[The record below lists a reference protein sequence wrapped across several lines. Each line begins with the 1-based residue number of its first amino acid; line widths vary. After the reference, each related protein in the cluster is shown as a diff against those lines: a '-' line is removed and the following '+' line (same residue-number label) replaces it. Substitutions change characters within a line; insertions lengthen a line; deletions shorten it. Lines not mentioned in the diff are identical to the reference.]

1 LELLGWQDFK
11 YCVVLIVRNNSDR
24 FTMRLIVVYGSPYE
38 ETKLEFIDE
47 LHLIMGNWEGA
58 TLVGGDFNLVRTQK
72 EKKTNGAD

>member
-11 YCVVLIVRNNSDR
+11 YCVVLIVRNNSDK
-24 FTMRLIVVYGSPYE
+24 FTMRLIVVYGTPYE

-47 LHLIMGNWEGA
+47 LPLVMENWEGA

-72 EKKTNGAD
+72 EKNQWG